1 MLRHRPTP
9 LGIFEQYDFDCS
21 VPVINYDDIV
31 DRSTFSPESDKESV
45 RTFIA
50 QGAGGGIGSYDDPEH
65 LPSDTEILI
74 RSGKLDKAEVS
85 DLIRNKTNEIKK
97 LQSDEEKQKVSE
109 ELQKI
114 SDARQAHLDSMIGFN
129 PTTPSE

>member
-1 MLRHRPTP
+1 MLRHRPSSS
-9 LGIFEQYDFDCS
+9 GGFEQFDFDCS
-21 VPVINYDDIV
+21 IPEVVYDDIV
-31 DRSTFSPESDKESV
+31 DRSTFSLESDKENI
-45 RTFIA
+45 RTSIV
-50 QGAGGGIGSYDDPEH
+50 QGAGSGVGSYDDPDN
-65 LPSDTEILI
+65 LPSDTEVLI

-85 DLIRNKTNEIKK
+85 DLIRSKTNEIKK
-97 LQSDEEKQKVSE
+97 LQSDEEKQKASE